1 MSDLEARIDRTQGTI
16 NVDTLPEVEADPV
29 QMYQLFQNMVCNAL
43 KYCKD
48 DVDPVIKIST
58 QSGDDGNVTIL
69 IEDNGIGFDEKYK
82 DKIFQLFQRLHG
94 KNEYGGTGMGLAICK
109 RIAEHHNG
117 SITINSTPGA
127 GTTFH
132 VSLPKKQTPLS
143 SGGKER

>member
-1 MSDLEARIDRTQGTI
+1 
-16 NVDTLPEVEADPV
+16 
-29 QMYQLFQNMVCNAL
+29 MYQLFQNMVSNAL
-43 KYCKD
+43 KYRKD
-48 DVDPVIKIST
+48 DVDPVINIAT
-58 QSGDDGNVTIL
+58 QSGEDGNVTIL

-117 SITINSTPGA
+117 SITVNSTPGA
-127 GTTFH
+127 GITFH

-143 SGGKER
+143 RGGKER

>member
-1 MSDLEARIDRTQGTI
+1 
-16 NVDTLPEVEADPV
+16 
-29 QMYQLFQNMVCNAL
+29 
-43 KYCKD
+43 
-48 DVDPVIKIST
+48 
-58 QSGDDGNVTIL
+58 VTIL

-127 GTTFH
+127 GITFM
-132 VSLPKKQTPLS
+132 SACLKSKPP
-143 SGGKER
+143 

>member
-1 MSDLEARIDRTQGTI
+1 MLILLSIFPA
-16 NVDTLPEVEADPV
+16 
-29 QMYQLFQNMVCNAL
+29 
-43 KYCKD
+43 
-48 DVDPVIKIST
+48 
-58 QSGDDGNVTIL
+58 QSDGNSHVIIK

-109 RIAEHHNG
+109 RIVEHHNG
-117 SITINSTPGA
+117 SITVNSTPCA

-143 SGGKER
+143 RGGKER